1 MSTNP
6 HAAITPHLVSLNAA
20 DGTTVLVDV
29 EHGGRL
35 ASLVIGGRERLLGA
49 AGAPPGSI
57 RWGSFL
63 MAPWPGRLA
72 DGRLRWRG
80 RTWQLPRTHGR
91 HAIHGLV
98 HDRPWTVTEASGAGI
113 SLEIELGPAGWPFG
127 GRVRQQIT
135 LEPGGLTLDAEI
147 EADKPMPAAL
157 GWHPWFDRAGT
168 DPRVTVTADRVLELA
183 GMIPTGETIAVAGR
197 TDLRDGPRLGR
208 RRLDDAYTD
217 ARSPAVI
224 AWPDL
229 ELRLEFGPPVTT
241 VVVHTP
247 AQAFCVEP
255 QTAWP
260 NALGVGA
267 DLARQRGAA
276 SLGAGETLRA
286 RLRLRIGG
294 PGRPTLRGAP
304 ESPPPSPAT
313 GRPERAGPSG
323 IAK

>member
-6 HAAITPHLVSLNAA
+6 HAATTTDLVSLNAA
-20 DGTTVLVDV
+20 DGTTVLVDI

-49 AGAPPGSI
+49 AGAAPGSI

-72 DGRLRWRG
+72 GGRLQWAG
-80 RTWQLPRTHGR
+80 RTWQLERTHGR

-98 HDRPWTVTEASGAGI
+98 HDRRWTVTEATDADI
-113 SLEIELGPAGWPFG
+113 SLEIELGTVGWPFG
-127 GRVRQQIT
+127 GRVRQRIA

-147 EADKPMPAAL
+147 EADEPMPAAL
-157 GWHPWFDRAGT
+157 GWHPWFVRGGT
-168 DPRVTVTADRVLELA
+168 DPRVTVVADRVLELA
-183 GMIPTGETIAVAGR
+183 AMIPTGETIAVAGR

-208 RRLDDAYTD
+208 RRLDDAYIG

-229 ELRLEFGPPVTT
+229 ELRLEFGPPLTT

-247 AQAFCVEP
+247 AHGFCVEP

-260 NALGVGA
+260 NALGVEG
-267 DLARQRGAA
+267 DPGLRGAVE
-276 SLGAGETLRA
+276 LDAGETLRA
-286 RLRLRIGG
+286 RLRLGVGG
-294 PGRPTLRGAP
+294 PEPWTLP
-304 ESPPPSPAT
+304 D
-313 GRPERAGPSG
+313 
-323 IAK
+323 